1 MVTRGYEGM
10 CCAFDVNKEDIQAVA
25 RAKVKEQNPITASR
39 TEDNTDI
46 LYVVALRND
55 NVISKL
61 HTLTPDLP
69 MVHSLISPSY
79 CRDIRQKTD
88 NTSDNR

>member
-1 MVTRGYEGM
+1 MVTLSYEGM

-25 RAKVKEQNPITASR
+25 RAKVKEQNPITASK

-61 HTLTPDLP
+61 PALD
-69 MVHSLISPSY
+69 S
-79 CRDIRQKTD
+79 
-88 NTSDNR
+88 